1 MDPALLAAGLGVLIG
16 LVLAFTGAGG
26 GVLAIPLLVF
36 GLHLPV
42 QQAGPVGLFAVG
54 IAAAVGAVV
63 GLRQGIVRYRAA
75 TLIGIAGMLT
85 APVGVALAQWL
96 PSRPL
101 TAAFA
106 AVLAYS
112 AWRMWRQLALPATA
126 APAANC
132 QVDAAGGRLRWTRRC
147 AQALAGTGMLSGVLS
162 GLLGVGGGFVIVPA
176 LTRHT
181 NLDLRMIQATSLA
194 VIAWVSVS
202 GIAAA
207 TLQGSMRWDVAL
219 PFGAGAIAAMLAGQR
234 VAGKLPAARLRQGFA
249 AVSAFVALLM
259 LAKALGWSLI

>member
-1 MDPALLAAGLGVLIG
+1 MDSAMLVGTLGGLIG

-36 GLHLPV
+36 ALHLPV

-54 IAAAVGAVV
+54 MAAAVGAVV
-63 GLRQGIVRYRAA
+63 GLRQGVVRYRAA
-75 TLIGIAGMLT
+75 ALIGLAGMLT
-85 APVGVALAQWL
+85 APLGVMLAHQL
-96 PSRPL
+96 PNRPL

-106 AVLAYS
+106 AVLAYT
-112 AWRMWRQLALPATA
+112 AWRMWRPPA
-126 APAANC
+126 APAIGTPT
-132 QVDAAGGRLRWTRRC
+132 AACLMDVHQGRLHWTRRC
-147 AQALAGTGMLSGVLS
+147 AQALTGTGLLSGVLS

-181 NLDLRMIQATSLA
+181 DLTLRMIQATSLA

-202 GIAAA
+202 GITAA

-219 PFGAGAIAAMLAGQR
+219 PFGAGAVVAMLAGQQ

-249 AVSAFVALLM
+249 AVSALVAALM
-259 LAKALGWSLI
+259 LAKALGWIPV

>member
-1 MDPALLAAGLGVLIG
+1 MDSTLLAAALGVLIG

-36 GLHLPV
+36 GLHLSV

-54 IAAAVGAVV
+54 MAAAVGAAV
-63 GLRQGIVRYRAA
+63 GLRQGVVRYRAA

-85 APVGVALAQWL
+85 APLGVVLAQLL

-101 TAAFA
+101 LVAFA
-106 AVLAYS
+106 VVLAYS
-112 AWRMWRQLALPATA
+112 AWRMWRQSALPTS
-126 APAANC
+126 
-132 QVDAAGGRLRWTRRC
+132 DAAAALCQMDVAKGRLRWTRRC
-147 AQALAGTGMLSGVLS
+147 ALALAGTGMSSGLLS

-176 LTRHT
+176 LARHT
-181 NLDLRMIQATSLA
+181 DLDLRMIQATSLA

-207 TLQGSMRWDVAL
+207 TLQGSMRWEMAF
-219 PFGAGAIAAMLAGQR
+219 PFGMGAIIAMLAGQR
-234 VAGKLPAARLRQGFA
+234 IVGKLKAERLRQAFA
-249 AVSAFVALLM
+249 AVSALVALLM
-259 LAKALGWSLI
+259 LAKAVGWGLS

>member
-1 MDPALLAAGLGVLIG
+1 MDPALLTGVLGVLIG

-36 GLHLPV
+36 GLQLPV

-54 IAAAVGAVV
+54 MAAAVGALV
-63 GLRQGIVRYRAA
+63 GLRQGVVRYRAA
-75 TLIGIAGMLT
+75 ALIGIAGMLT
-85 APVGVALAQWL
+85 APLGVMLAQVL

-106 AVLAYS
+106 VVLAYS
-112 AWRMWRQLALPATA
+112 AWRMWRQPPLPAID
-126 APAANC
+126 APAAPC
-132 QVDAAGGRLRWTRRC
+132 LVDATKGRLHWTRRC
-147 AQALAGTGMLSGVLS
+147 ARALAGTGMLSGVLS

-176 LTRHT
+176 LSRHT
-181 NLDLRMIQATSLA
+181 DLDLRPIQATSLA

-202 GIAAA
+202 GITAA
-207 TLQGSMRWDVAL
+207 TWQGSMRWDVAL
-219 PFGAGAIAAMLAGQR
+219 PFGVGAIAAMLVGQR

-249 AVSAFVALLM
+249 AVSALVAVLM
-259 LAKALGWSLI
+259 MAKASGWSLL

>member
-1 MDPALLAAGLGVLIG
+1 MDPAILAGALGGLIG

-36 GLHLPV
+36 ALHLPV

-54 IAAAVGAVV
+54 IAAAVGAAV
-63 GLRQGIVRYRAA
+63 GLRQGVVRYRAA
-75 TLIGIAGMLT
+75 TLIGLAGMLT
-85 APVGVALAQWL
+85 APLGVMLAHQL
-96 PSRPL
+96 PNRPL

-106 AVLAYS
+106 AVLAYT
-112 AWRMWRQLALPATA
+112 AWRMWRPPAVPATGKRTVA
-126 APAANC
+126 C
-132 QVDAAGGRLRWTRRC
+132 LMDVHQGRLHWTRRC
-147 AQALAGTGMLSGVLS
+147 AQALAGTGLLSGVLS

-176 LTRHT
+176 LKRHT
-181 NLDLRMIQATSLA
+181 DLTLRMIQATSLA

-202 GIAAA
+202 GITAA

-219 PFGAGAIAAMLAGQR
+219 PFGAGAVVAMLAGQR

-249 AVSAFVALLM
+249 AVSALVAALM
-259 LAKALGWSLI
+259 LAKALGWVPV